1 MAYVKKYAKKAP
13 SKRPVRRYARK
24 SYPKRTPAKGLKMA
38 IENVLVRK
46 AETKQPNISPLQYTF
61 NGNGTNNSIMSS
73 PVDIT
78 SVISSMSQGTA
89 NGQRIGNDINV
100 TKALLNI
107 NMTASSGQALP
118 YLVTIFVGY
127 VKGSRT
133 TSPSASN
140 LASILDLGG
149 STSGYTGMTQDLLLK
164 LNTDKFSC
172 IRKNYKIGLSAPSSG
187 LGYQNNDFP
196 VFQNIKI
203 PIKAL
208 LGKIQY
214 NSDSSSG
221 INRPVYMWA
230 QFTAVNSLPQAISVA
245 PTIFY
250 YLDVEYKDM

>member
-172 IRKNYKIGLSAPSSG
+172 IRKNYKLGVSAPATGASF
-187 LGYQNNDFP
+187 QNNDFP
-196 VFQNIKI
+196 CFQNVKI

-208 LGKIQY
+208 LGKIQFIR
-214 NSDSSSG
+214 DSG
-221 INRPVYMWA
+221 TIINRPIYMWA
-230 QFTAVNSLPQAISVA
+230 QFTAINSVNVSTSVA
-245 PTIFY
+245 PNLMY
-250 YLDVEYKDM
+250 YLDVQYKDM